1 MGHKGMIE
9 VFDPLKEDILQIIDE
24 HGAVVQPQHEP
35 ELHEEDLK
43 KIYSLM
49 QTTRAADIKA
59 IKLQRQGRMGTYAP
73 NHGQEGCQIG
83 AGMAVQ
89 KKDWVF
95 PHFRD
100 LGMHLTLGFP
110 LKNFYLYWMGH
121 ETGNI
126 PPKGLN
132 IFPMAVPVASHIP
145 HAVGAGMAINIKKHN
160 IAVLCCFSDGATS
173 EGDFHEA
180 LNFAGVFNTPNVF
193 VCYNNQYAISLPRK
207 NQTASRTLAQK
218 AMAYGFSG
226 LMVDGNDPLAVYVA
240 TKEALAN
247 ARKGKGPTLIEAITY
262 RMGDHT
268 TSDDASKY
276 RSEKE
281 VEEWRKKD
289 PIQRFRIYLKNK
301 GIWNTTYE
309 KCVQDDVT
317 AFIAKSTEE
326 AELTPKASI
335 EDIFQYMYK
344 DMPPHLKKQMSELK
358 LFTQEK
364 KL

>member
-1 MGHKGMIE
+1 
-9 VFDPLKEDILQIIDE
+9 
-24 HGAVVQPQHEP
+24 
-35 ELHEEDLK
+35 
-43 KIYSLM
+43 M

-73 NHGQEGCQIG
+73 NHGQEGCQVG

-89 KKDWVF
+89 KNDWVF

-100 LGMHLTLGFP
+100 LGMYLTLGFP
-110 LKNFYLYWMGH
+110 LKNVYLYWMGN
-121 ETGNI
+121 ELGNI

-145 HAVGAGMAINIKKHN
+145 HAVGAGMAANIKKHK

-180 LNFAGVFNTPNVF
+180 LNFAGVFKTPNVF

-218 AMAYGFSG
+218 AIAYGFSG
-226 LMVDGNDPLAVYVA
+226 VVVDGNDPLAVYAA
-240 TKEALAN
+240 TKEALDS

-281 VEEWRKKD
+281 VEEWKNRD

-301 GIWNTTYE
+301 GIWNPDYE
-309 KCVQDDVT
+309 KSVQDQ
-317 AFIAKSTEE
+317 AASFIAKSTDE
-326 AELTPKASI
+326 AEQTPNASI
-335 EDIFQYMYK
+335 EDIFQYTYK
-344 DMPPHLKKQMSELK
+344 DMPPHLIRQRDELM
-358 LFTQEK
+358 LLGQEK
-364 KL
+364 K

>member
-1 MGHKGMIE
+1 MGHQIVIE
-9 VFDPLKEDILQIIDE
+9 KFDPLNEDILQVIDE
-24 HGAVVQPQHEP
+24 KGRVNTEYEP
-35 ELHEEDLK
+35 TLSQDELK

-73 NHGQEGCQIG
+73 NHGQEGCQVG

-89 KKDWVF
+89 KNDWIF

-100 LGMHLTLGFP
+100 LGMYVTLGFP
-110 LKNFYLYWMGH
+110 LKNVYLYWMGN
-121 ETGNI
+121 ELGNI

-145 HAVGAGMAINIKKHN
+145 HAVGAGMAANIKKHK

-180 LNFAGVFNTPNVF
+180 LNFAGVFKTPNVF

-218 AMAYGFSG
+218 AIAYGFSG
-226 LMVDGNDPLAVYVA
+226 IVVDGNDPLAVYAA
-240 TKEALAN
+240 TKEALDS

-301 GIWNTTYE
+301 GIWDTAYE
-309 KCVQDDVT
+309 KKIQDQ
-317 AFIAKSTEE
+317 AASYIAKSTEE
-326 AELTPKASI
+326 AEQTPNASI
-335 EDIFQYMYK
+335 EDIFQYTYK
-344 DMPPHLKKQMSELK
+344 DMPPHLIRQRDELMH
-358 LFTQEK
+358 LDQEK
-364 KL
+364 K